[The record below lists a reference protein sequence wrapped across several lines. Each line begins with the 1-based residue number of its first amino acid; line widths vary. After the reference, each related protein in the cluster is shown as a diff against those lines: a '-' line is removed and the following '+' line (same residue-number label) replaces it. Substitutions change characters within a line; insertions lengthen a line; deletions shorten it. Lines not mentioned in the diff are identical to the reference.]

1 MNAADTVVTLLTS
14 GLLLGEAQESGPLTL
29 VPLFHEGEAV
39 AYRLFA
45 GALAE
50 GVVTVEE
57 LEGGSVPELVVVNHG
72 LEAVLL
78 LEGEVVGGLRQTRTL
93 NTTVLVPARETLV
106 IPVSCVEEHRW
117 GGTAP
122 AAREE
127 VHASPGVRS
136 AKNVGV
142 REQVRRGA
150 GYESDM
156 GEVWASVDRHLEA
169 HGVHSPSGSYAEVQ
183 HQRRGH
189 LDGVLAALRPV
200 PGQRGVLAVAGG
212 RPLALDVFDRPDT
225 LASLWSGLVG
235 SYAADAVVARPARHR
250 GGAAARGAAWVAALA
265 GGEASTHRGVG
276 EGEVVFLATPAAVVS
291 ALIVGAA
298 LVHLAAVWAPGAPE
312 EALGLAGADEARI
325 GAAAGSRPSWFG
337 ERR

>member
-1 MNAADTVVTLLTS
+1 MNPADTVVTLLTS
-14 GLLLGEAQESGPLTL
+14 GLRVGEAQESGPLTL

-39 AYRLFA
+39 PYRLFA
-45 GALAE
+45 AALAE

-57 LEGGSVPELVVVNHG
+57 LGGGSVPELVVVNHG
-72 LEAVLL
+72 VERVLL
-78 LEGEVVGGLRQTRTL
+78 VEGEVLGGLRQTRTL
-93 NTTVLVPARETLV
+93 NTTVLVPARETVV

-117 GGTAP
+117 GAVSP

-136 AKNVGV
+136 AKNVEV
-142 REQVRRGA
+142 RERARRGA
-150 GYESDM
+150 GYGSDW
-156 GEVWASVDRHLEA
+156 GKVWASVGRHLEA

-189 LDGVLAALRPV
+189 LDEITAALRPV
-200 PGQRGVLAVAGG
+200 AGQRGVLAVAGG

-225 LASLWSGLVG
+225 LTALWPGLVG
-235 SYAADAVVARPARHR
+235 SYAADAVVARPARRR
-250 GGAAARGAAWVAALA
+250 GEASARGAAWVAALA
-265 GGEASTHRGVG
+265 GGEASAHPGVG
-276 EGEVVFLATPAAVVS
+276 VGEVVFSATPAAVVS
-291 ALIVGAA
+291 ALVVGAT

-312 EALGLAGADEARI
+312 EALVLAGPIEARV

>member
-1 MNAADTVVTLLTS
+1 MNAVDTAVTLLAS
-14 GLLLGEAQESGPLTL
+14 GLRLGEAQESGPLTL

-45 GALAE
+45 GALAD
-50 GVVTVEE
+50 GVVTVKE
-57 LEGGSVPELVVVNHG
+57 LGSGSVPELVVVNHG
-72 LEAVLL
+72 GEAVLL

-117 GGTAP
+117 GASSP

-136 AKNVGV
+136 AKNIGV
-142 REQVRRGA
+142 RERALLGEGFGA
-150 GYESDM
+150 DIP
-156 GEVWASVDRHLEA
+156 EVWASVDRHLEA
-169 HGVHSPSGSYAEVQ
+169 HGVHSPSGSYTEVQ
-183 HQRRGH
+183 HQRRGR
-189 LDGVLAALRPV
+189 LDEILAALSPV

-225 LASLWSGLVG
+225 LASLWPGLVG
-235 SYAADAVVARPARHR
+235 SYAADAVVARPGRHR
-250 GGAAARGAAWVAALA
+250 GEAATRGAAWVAALA
-265 GGEASTHRGVG
+265 RGEASTHRGVG
-276 EGEVVFLATPAAVVS
+276 RGEVVFLSTPAVVVS
-291 ALIVGAA
+291 ALLVGTD

-312 EALGLAGADEARI
+312 EALVPVGAGEAR
-325 GAAAGSRPSWFG
+325 GGSAAGSRPSWFG
-337 ERR
+337 EPR